1 MKLHPFL
8 LSSEREKCIFL
19 YFRPVCA
26 GGASEDNKGFSPSYI
41 LSFEVCG
48 GIFLRT
54 GAIRRGYAGKD
65 AGCPLILPEAGWDAS
80 FIQYTIPPLFLR
92 ATSG

>member
-54 GAIRRGYAGKD
+54 GAIRRGFFEINAIFLSAVFLVLSETSCFQYI
-65 AGCPLILPEAGWDAS
+65 ILL
-80 FIQYTIPPLFLR
+80 LFLR
-92 ATSG
+92 VP